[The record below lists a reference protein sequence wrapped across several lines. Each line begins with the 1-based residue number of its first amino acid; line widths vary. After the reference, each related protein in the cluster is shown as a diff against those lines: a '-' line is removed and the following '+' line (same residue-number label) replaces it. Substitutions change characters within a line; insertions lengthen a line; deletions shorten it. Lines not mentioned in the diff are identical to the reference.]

1 MRITGPQQAALDAH
15 LIATSEPRTHH
26 RAPRAFYTAI
36 AALVDPAE
44 IKGSHGEY
52 KRLKPAT
59 WRIWVVT
66 SAHMAYVEI
75 KFDNED
81 DYDADEEAN
90 RLLAQGQPFTKLA
103 APGQLVSAWV
113 RPLVTAVK
121 LTSESID
128 RDYNLAG
135 HLLEFRLQSIAIE
148 FADGLITPGEGSLG
162 CQTQRA
168 EGDSKRWDGFIAA
181 IREGSPYLTLKLAG
195 L

>member
-1 MRITGPQQAALDAH
+1 MRITGSQQAALDAH

-26 RAPRAFYTAI
+26 RAPRAFYSAI

-44 IKGSHGEY
+44 IKGSHGQY
-52 KRLKPAT
+52 DRRLPAR

-66 SAHMAYVEI
+66 STHLAYVEI

-90 RLLAQGQPFTKLA
+90 RLLTLGQPFARLA

-121 LTSESID
+121 LTAESID

-135 HLLEFRLQSIAIE
+135 NLLEFRLHNIAIE
-148 FADGLITPGEGSLG
+148 FADGLITPGEGFLR
-162 CQTQRA
+162 CQPQRA
-168 EGDSKRWDGFIAA
+168 AGDSERWDDFIAA
-181 IREGSPYLTLKLAG
+181 IRDGSPYLTLELG
-195 L
+195 SL